1 MTKSLPSTDC
11 HGPIVS
17 TERAQVSQAPDLS
30 DRAFATWQELLEERL
45 GLQLP
50 EQRRSFL
57 KTSLSIR
64 MRELGFED
72 YLEYYRYIRSGD
84 AGLVEWNI
92 LIDRVTVQETR
103 FFRDR
108 AAFTLCRD
116 FLKRRARETQRPLSL
131 WSVGCSTGEETYSL
145 AIMAAEILARE
156 PDQPVRHF
164 GVTGTDVSRRAL
176 DTAHQGVYP
185 ARRVEAL
192 DPRLTDRFFQ
202 VEDGRY
208 RVRSD
213 LRDRVCFTRLN
224 VLELARSPMKGLD
237 LIYCQNVLIYFRKWR
252 RKDIVSELARRLA
265 PGGML
270 VLGLGEVVDWK
281 MPELTR
287 VPGERALA
295 YLKHK

>member
-1 MTKSLPSTDC
+1 M
-11 HGPIVS
+11 S
-17 TERAQVSQAPDLS
+17 TERVSVSQAPDLS
-30 DRAFATWQELLEERL
+30 DRAFTTWQDLLEERL

-64 MRELGFED
+64 MRELGFDD
-72 YLEYYRYIRSGD
+72 YLDYYRYVRSGD

-103 FFRDR
+103 FFRDP
-108 AAFTLCRD
+108 AAFALTKD
-116 FLKRRARETQRPLSL
+116 FLQRRAREGERPLSL

-145 AIMAAEILARE
+145 AMMTFDLLRKEGE
-156 PDQPVRHF
+156 QGVRRF

-176 DTAHQGVYP
+176 ETARAGAYP
-185 ARRVEAL
+185 SRRLENLDSRLVE
-192 DPRLTDRFFQ
+192 RFFTR
-202 VEDGRY
+202 ENDRY
-208 RVRSD
+208 RIND
-213 LRDRVCFTRLN
+213 ELKDRVCFTRLN
-224 VLELARSPMKGLD
+224 VLELARSPMANLD

-252 RKDIVSELARRLA
+252 RKEIVTELARRLA

>member
-1 MTKSLPSTDC
+1 L
-11 HGPIVS
+11 S
-17 TERAQVSQAPDLS
+17 TERVSVSQAPELS
-30 DRAFATWQELLEERL
+30 DRAFTTWQDLLEERL

-64 MRELGFED
+64 MRELGFDD
-72 YLEYYRYIRSGD
+72 YLDYYRYVRSGD

-103 FFRDR
+103 FFRDP
-108 AAFTLCRD
+108 AAFALAKD
-116 FLKRRARETQRPLSL
+116 FLQRRTREGDRPLSL

-145 AIMAAEILARE
+145 AMMTFDLLRKEGEQGAR
-156 PDQPVRHF
+156 RF

-176 DTAHQGVYP
+176 ETARAGAYP
-185 ARRVEAL
+185 PRRLENLDSRLVE
-192 DPRLTDRFFQ
+192 RFFIRENDRFRIND
-202 VEDGRY
+202 E
-208 RVRSD
+208 
-213 LRDRVCFTRLN
+213 LKDRVCFTRLN
-224 VLELARSPMKGLD
+224 VLELARSPMANLD

-252 RKDIVSELARRLA
+252 RKEIVTELARRLA